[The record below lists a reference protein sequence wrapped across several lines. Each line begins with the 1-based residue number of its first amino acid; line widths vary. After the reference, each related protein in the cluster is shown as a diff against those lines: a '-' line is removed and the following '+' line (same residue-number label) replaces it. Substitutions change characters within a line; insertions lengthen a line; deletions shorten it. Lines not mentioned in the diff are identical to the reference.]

1 MGRFDDLML
10 SGDIVRGMLSVC
22 VRLFVISFVLM
33 IAFSVVLKRMNAK
46 YRIPVMWYFSLP
58 KFFISVFAIL
68 LVFCFDY
75 EEKHLMMFHIYDMTA
90 ATFLLEC
97 WLLWSVYIPCY
108 LWERNL
114 WNVIKVNSIC
124 RKSYAK

>member
-10 SGDIVRGMLSVC
+10 SGDIVRGMLNVC

-90 ATFLLEC
+90 ATFFVGVLAIMECIYTLLSMGKEFVEC
-97 WLLWSVYIPCY
+97 
-108 LWERNL
+108 N
-114 WNVIKVNSIC
+114 
-124 RKSYAK
+124 KSKFN